1 MASLVLI
8 LSFLARTKIGNQASI
23 VSDASFDTLEDD
35 SSLLERGTELR
46 KYEKMLEMMVGEKIV
61 EEPKVCVY
69 LV

>member
-61 EEPKVCVY
+61 EEPKVSVY

>member
-23 VSDASFDTLEDD
+23 ESASSFDTLEDD
-35 SSLLERGTELR
+35 SSLLARGTELR
-46 KYEKMLEMMVGEKIV
+46 KYKKMLEMVGEKMV
-61 EEPKVCVY
+61 EEPKVCIY